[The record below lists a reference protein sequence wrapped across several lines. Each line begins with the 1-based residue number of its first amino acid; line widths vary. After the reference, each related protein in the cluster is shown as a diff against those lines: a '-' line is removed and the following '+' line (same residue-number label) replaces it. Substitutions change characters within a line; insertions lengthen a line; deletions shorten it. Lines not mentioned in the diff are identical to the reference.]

1 VLRSLIALKPRDVP
15 LRVALR
21 NTVAVVA
28 PLALGI
34 AFDQVPAGL
43 AVTTGAINTMFTDM
57 PGPYRQRMQRMLMAA
72 SAAGLSALVG
82 ILISAHT
89 GLFVV
94 AAILFGLLGGLLV
107 AIGPV
112 AARTGL
118 TSMIVMM
125 ITADM
130 RLPIVH
136 APGVAA
142 LILAGGLLQMLL
154 ALAAWP
160 LQRYRP
166 ERFAL
171 ATVLQQLAVVAR
183 TRPEATQPPPV
194 SQAAMEALEMLHGE
208 HRSRGVAVQSFR
220 IIAELCERVRID
232 LLSLGDLFTRVE
244 GDDARGRID
253 AVLNGADAI
262 LLHLSD
268 AMRAAEKPLRA
279 EQEVAVFGA
288 RVDAL
293 ARATDD
299 IADTRD
305 RRLSRIAAAR
315 AQSLAGQLRSLVR
328 NSDWASS
335 RGEIRAELAE
345 ARLPAALRPGNPLRT
360 LRANIG
366 LSSVAMR
373 HAIRC
378 AVCLGVAV
386 ACERMLEI
394 PHGVW
399 IPMTAAIVLKPDFG
413 GTLRFGLLRVA
424 GTFAGLLLTTLIVH
438 YAMGGAVLTLLL
450 MALLCIG
457 FRLLAQVNYGLG
469 VAALTGM
476 LVLLLSFEGI
486 APGDAIRMR
495 VIGTLL
501 GSTLALIAY
510 LLWPTWEGR
519 RANLALAKLIDSYRA
534 HINAVLGN
542 DIAALHETRT
552 AARAARTS
560 VLASLE
566 RLQAEP
572 KRAPARAEL
581 ALTESFLAN
590 AHRLIRTS
598 LSLEAVLRDEGA
610 LPQMPELAEFATEVD
625 RALAAIADALRE
637 GKPPQL
643 FSPRAVERRLAEALA
658 QDATLAS
665 TPAGMALADT
675 CDRIADSVDTLA
687 HLLRSTQ
694 ARGVAKAAVAAAG

>member
-1 VLRSLIALKPRDVP
+1 VLRTLIDLKPRDVP
-15 LRVALR
+15 FRVALR
-21 NTVAVVA
+21 NTAAVVA
-28 PLALGI
+28 PLALGL

-43 AVTTGAINTMFTDM
+43 AMTTGAINTMFTDL

-72 SAAGLSALVG
+72 TAAGLSALFG
-82 ILISAHT
+82 ILIGAHT
-89 GLFVV
+89 GWFV
-94 AAILFGLLGGLLV
+94 AAAVLFGLLGGLLV
-107 AIGPV
+107 ALGPV
-112 AARTGL
+112 AARVGL

-130 RLPIVH
+130 RVPAVH

-142 LILAGGLLQMLL
+142 MIFAGGLLQMLL

-171 ATVLQQLAVVAR
+171 ATILQQLAVVAR
-183 TRPEATQPPPV
+183 TRPEASQPPPV

-232 LLSLGDLFTRVE
+232 LLSLGDLYLRIRQDHARE
-244 GDDARGRID
+244 GID

-262 LLHLSD
+262 LGHLAD
-268 AMRAAEKPLRA
+268 AMRDAEKPLRA
-279 EQEVAVFGA
+279 EQEVAVFGT

-293 ARATDD
+293 ARVVDD
-299 IADTRD
+299 IADTRE

-345 ARLPAALRPGNPLRT
+345 AALPAVLRPGNPVQT
-360 LRANIG
+360 IRANLR

-378 AVCLGVAV
+378 AACLGVAV
-386 ACERMLEI
+386 ACERALEI

-413 GTLRFGLLRVA
+413 GTLRFGLLRVV
-424 GTFAGLLLTTLIVH
+424 GTFAGLLLTTLVVH
-438 YAMGGAVLTLLL
+438 YALDSVPLALALMAVLCL
-450 MALLCIG
+450 G
-457 FRLLAQVNYGLG
+457 FRMLAQVNYGLG
-469 VAALTGM
+469 VAMLTGM
-476 LVLLLSFEGI
+476 IVLLMSFEGI
-486 APGDAIRMR
+486 AAGDAVHMR
-495 VIGTLL
+495 VLGTLL
-501 GSTLALIAY
+501 GSALALVAY

-519 RANLALAKLIDSYRA
+519 RANQALAKLIDSYRA

-566 RLQAEP
+566 RLRAEP
-572 KRAPARAEL
+572 KRAAARAEL
-581 ALTESFLAN
+581 AATETFLAN

-598 LSLEAVLRDEGA
+598 LSLEAVLRDEGV
-610 LPQMPELAEFATEVD
+610 LPQSPELADFAAQVVGS
-625 RALAAIADALRE
+625 LLAIAEALRT
-637 GKPPQL
+637 GTAPQL
-643 FSPRAVERRLAEALA
+643 LSPRPAERRLAESLA
-658 QDATLAS
+658 QDPTLS
-665 TPAGMALADT
+665 GSPAGIALADT
-675 CDRIADSVDTLA
+675 CDRLADSVDTLV
-687 HLLRSTQ
+687 HLLRP
-694 ARGVAKAAVAAAG
+694 AKAPAPATTAMPAG

>member
-1 VLRSLIALKPRDVP
+1 MLRSLIALKPRDVP

-28 PLALGI
+28 PLALGV

-43 AVTTGAINTMFTDM
+43 AMTTGAINTMFTDM
-57 PGPYRQRMQRMLMAA
+57 PGPYRQRMRRMLMAA
-72 SAAGLSALVG
+72 TAAGLSALFG
-82 ILISAHT
+82 ILIGTHT
-89 GLFVV
+89 AVFVV

-107 AIGPV
+107 ALGPV
-112 AARTGL
+112 AARVGL

-130 RLPIVH
+130 GLPVMH

-142 LILAGGLLQMLL
+142 MIFAGGLLQMLL

-183 TRPEATQPPPV
+183 TRPEASQPPPV
-194 SQAAMEALEMLHGE
+194 SQAAMEALEMLHGQ
-208 HRSRGVAVQSFR
+208 HRERGVAVQSFR

-232 LLSLGDLFTRVE
+232 LLSLGDLYVRVQQDE
-244 GDDARGRID
+244 ARERID

-262 LLHLSD
+262 LVHLSD
-268 AMRAAEKPLRA
+268 AMRDAEKPLRA

-293 ARATDD
+293 ARAIDD
-299 IADTRD
+299 IADPRE

-345 ARLPAALRPGNPLRT
+345 ARLPAVLRPGNPLQT
-360 LRANIG
+360 LRANLG

-378 AVCLGVAV
+378 AACLGVAV
-386 ACERMLEI
+386 ACERAMEI

-424 GTFAGLLLTTLIVH
+424 GTFAGLLLTTLVVH
-438 YAMGGAVLTLLL
+438 YAVDNVPLALLL
-450 MALLCIG
+450 MAVLCLG
-457 FRLLAQVNYGLG
+457 FRMLAQVNYGLG
-469 VAALTGM
+469 VAMLTGM
-476 LVLLLSFEGI
+476 IVLLMSFEGI
-486 APGDAIRMR
+486 AAGDAIHMR
-495 VIGTLL
+495 VLGTLL
-501 GSTLALIAY
+501 GSALALVAY

-519 RANLALAKLIDSYRA
+519 RANLALAKLIDTYRA

-566 RLQAEP
+566 RLRAEP

-581 ALTESFLAN
+581 AATESFLAN

-610 LPQMPELAEFATEVD
+610 LPQLPELVDFARQVD
-625 RALAAIADALRE
+625 AALTAIAEALRV
-637 GKPPQL
+637 GKPAPLQ
-643 FSPRAVERRLAEALA
+643 SPRPAERRLAEALA
-658 QDATLAS
+658 QDETLSA
-665 TPAGMALADT
+665 TPAGIALADT
-675 CDRIADSVDTLA
+675 CDRIADSVDALA
-687 HLLRSTQ
+687 HLLRQ
-694 ARGVAKAAVAAAG
+694 ARTPVPATTAVPAG

>member
-1 VLRSLIALKPRDVP
+1 MLRSLIALKPRDVP

-28 PLALGI
+28 PLALGV

-43 AVTTGAINTMFTDM
+43 AMTTGAINTMFTDM
-57 PGPYRQRMQRMLMAA
+57 PGPYRLRMQRMLMAA
-72 SAAGLSALVG
+72 TAAGLSALVG
-82 ILISAHT
+82 ILIGAHT
-89 GLFVV
+89 VVFVV

-107 AIGPV
+107 ALGPV
-112 AARTGL
+112 AARVGL

-130 RLPIVH
+130 GLPVMH

-142 LILAGGLLQMLL
+142 MIFAGGLLQMLL

-183 TRPEATQPPPV
+183 TRPEASQPPPV
-194 SQAAMEALEMLHGE
+194 SQAAMEALEMLHGQ
-208 HRSRGVAVQSFR
+208 HRERGVAVQSFR

-232 LLSLGDLFTRVE
+232 LLSLGDLYVRVQQDE
-244 GDDARGRID
+244 ARERID

-262 LLHLSD
+262 LVHLSD
-268 AMRAAEKPLRA
+268 AMRDAEKPLRA

-293 ARATDD
+293 ARAIDD
-299 IADTRD
+299 IADPRE

-345 ARLPAALRPGNPLRT
+345 ARLPAALRPGNPLQT
-360 LRANIG
+360 LRANLG

-378 AVCLGVAV
+378 AACLGVAV
-386 ACERMLEI
+386 ACERAMEI

-424 GTFAGLLLTTLIVH
+424 GTFAGLLLTTLVVH
-438 YAMGGAVLTLLL
+438 YAVDDVPLALLL
-450 MALLCIG
+450 MAVLCLG
-457 FRLLAQVNYGLG
+457 FRMLAQVNYGLG
-469 VAALTGM
+469 VAMLTGM
-476 LVLLLSFEGI
+476 IVLLMSFEGI
-486 APGDAIRMR
+486 AAGDAIHMR
-495 VIGTLL
+495 VLGTLL
-501 GSTLALIAY
+501 GSALALVAY

-566 RLQAEP
+566 RLRAEP

-581 ALTESFLAN
+581 AATESFLAN

-610 LPQMPELAEFATEVD
+610 LPQLPELVDFARQVD
-625 RALAAIADALRE
+625 AALTAIAEALRV
-637 GKPPQL
+637 GKPAPLQ
-643 FSPRAVERRLAEALA
+643 SPRPAERRLAEALA
-658 QDATLAS
+658 QDETLSA
-665 TPAGMALADT
+665 TPAGIALADT
-675 CDRIADSVDTLA
+675 CDRIADSVDALA
-687 HLLRSTQ
+687 HLLRQ
-694 ARGVAKAAVAAAG
+694 ARTPAPTTTAVPAG